1 MTRHEYIHE
10 GTFEFEAGGSIE
22 GLRVVY
28 HCSDR
33 LWQEGDERKVI
44 WICHALTANSDAQ
57 DWWPEP
63 QSGKRGHS
71 PILLTW
77 AVQVLGHPYLVT
89 TEHSY
94 SLSLQFSSVA
104 QLCLDSLWP
113 HGLQHARP
121 RCPSPTPGV
130 YSNSCPLS
138 W

>member
-1 MTRHEYIHE
+1 MLRKWRRLCFQNTIV
-10 GTFEFEAGGSIE
+10 TLGSNTQTQPPE
-22 GLRVVY
+22 SSPFLVPPPCLGFTGLP
-28 HCSDR
+28 CSRQRD
-33 LWQEGDERKVI
+33 LGLSNI
-44 WICHALTANSDAQ
+44 ST
-57 DWWPEP
+57 